1 MERKLTALLS
11 ADVKGYSRL
20 MGEDEEATIC
30 TLTAYRT
37 VMSTLIQQHRGRV
50 VDAPGD
56 NLLAEFA
63 SVVAA
68 VRCAV
73 EIQQSLHAK
82 NAGLPDRRKM
92 EFRIGINLGDVVV
105 EGERIYGDGVN
116 IAARIESL
124 AEPGGICISGTV
136 YEQIENKLAL
146 TYEYLG
152 EQTVK
157 NIAKPVRV
165 WRVVMDEAAA
175 VLAKHAVPRS
185 FDSAQDRPTQRE
197 GEQPPITLGPAVSL
211 RTGLSKDDQT
221 QRIGITRRTWT
232 AALAVPVVLLVGI
245 GVVAMKRLSTPRQPH
260 GVAPTSPQPAILSEP
275 TQAFPLP
282 DKPSIVIL
290 PFANLSD
297 DPEQEY
303 FSDGL
308 TEDLTTDLSQLSG
321 LFVIARNSA
330 FTYKGKAVK
339 IQEISRELGVRYVL
353 EGSVRRAD
361 SQVRINAQLIDVTT
375 GSHLWGERYDR
386 PLQDIFTV
394 QDEIVQKIVT
404 TLKLQLT
411 LQEQGYT
418 VRKRTDNLEAYDYF
432 LRGVAYFWRFTQQTN
447 ARARQMFE
455 KAIELDPQYAEAHA
469 WLGWTYHAERTFG
482 WSADPQTMERELALA
497 QQALALD
504 DSLAGA
510 HSLLS
515 FGYVEKQQYDQAIAE
530 GNRAIALDPNDAII
544 YAKQAQV
551 LNLAGRPEEALQ
563 AIEKAMRLNP
573 HYPPLNLLELGW
585 AYRLM
590 GRYEEAIA
598 ALKRAVI
605 GNPDFL
611 LPHFHLAIIYSELG
625 QDEEARAEG
634 AAILRISPTFSL
646 AEAKSRLPFKD
657 PAEAERYLAALR
669 KAGLQ

>member
-1 MERKLTALLS
+1 MAGSLATTATETRKLAAIMFTDIVDFSRQMGSNEARMLRLL
-11 ADVKGYSRL
+11 DVHNRIIEQVVIEHHGHVIK
-20 MGEDEEATIC
+20 
-30 TLTAYRT
+30 
-37 VMSTLIQQHRGRV
+37 STGDGFL
-50 VDAPGD
+50 VD
-56 NLLAEFA
+56 FS
-63 SVVAA
+63 SVVHA
-68 VRCAV
+68 VQCAQA
-73 EIQQSLHAK
+73 IQGQFRSH
-82 NAGLPDRRKM
+82 NAEK
-92 EFRIGINLGDVVV
+92 EQAEQIHIRIGIHLGDIV
-105 EGERIYGDGVN
+105 EKNGDVQGDGVN
-116 IAARIESL
+116 IAARLQPL
-124 AEPGGICISGTV
+124 AEPDTICISHVVYKEVEKKVDLGTV
-136 YEQIENKLAL
+136 VSLGWPKL
-146 TYEYLG
+146 
-152 EQTVK
+152 K
-157 NIAKPVRV
+157 NIAERFEVYALLPEPPKGVRQILQIRGLKFKHH
-165 WRVVMDEAAA
+165 RVALWGTTLALGI
-175 VLAKHAVPRS
+175 VLVSVGTPALKNLYAP
-185 FDSAQDRPTQRE
+185 APLQ
-197 GEQPPITLGPAVSL
+197 QPQGTTL
-211 RTGLSKDDQT
+211 TNT
-221 QRIGITRRTWT
+221 
-232 AALAVPVVLLVGI
+232 
-245 GVVAMKRLSTPRQPH
+245 TP
-260 GVAPTSPQPAILSEP
+260 L
-275 TQAFPLP
+275 PLP

-290 PFANLSD
+290 PFANMSN

-330 FTYKGKAVK
+330 FTYKGKPVK
-339 IQEISRELGVRYVL
+339 IQEISRELGVQYVL

-394 QDEIVQKIVT
+394 QNEIVQKIVT
-404 TLKLQLT
+404 TLKLQLM

-455 KAIELDPQYAEAHA
+455 KAIELDPQYAEAYA
-469 WLGWTYHAERTFG
+469 WLGWTYHAERNFG

-573 HYPPLNLLELGW
+573 HYPPLNLLELGG

-611 LPHFHLAIIYSELG
+611 IPHFHLAIIYSELG
-625 QDEEARAEG
+625 REEEAQAEG
-634 AAILRISPTFSL
+634 AEILRISPTLSL
-646 AEAKSRLPFKD
+646 AEARSRLPFKD
-657 PAEAERYLAALR
+657 PAEAERNLAALR
-669 KAGLQ
+669 KAGLK